1 MPKTQKT
8 LTTAVALKYDGSD
21 APTITATGEG
31 LLAEEI
37 IRIATEAEIPLYEN
51 ADLVE
56 LLSKLE
62 LGEQIPEVL
71 YRVIAEIIAFAY
83 YLQGK
88 TPEGFNS
95 DQDNSERGEKT
106 EKPIN

>member
-1 MPKTQKT
+1 MHKPQPPIS
-8 LTTAVALKYDGSD
+8 TAVALKYDGED

-31 LLAEEI
+31 SVADEI
-37 IRIATEAEIPLYEN
+37 IRIAKESNVPLYEN
-51 ADLVE
+51 ADLVA

-62 LGEQIPEVL
+62 LGENIPEVL

-83 YLQGK
+83 HIQNK
-88 TPEGFNS
+88 VPDGFDTDS
-95 DQDNSERGEKT
+95 GEMERK

>member
-1 MPKTQKT
+1 MQKKQNIP
-8 LTTAVALKYDGSD
+8 TAVALKYDGD
-21 APTITATGEG
+21 EAPTITATGEG
-31 LLAEEI
+31 SIAEEI
-37 IRIATEAEIPLYEN
+37 IRIAKEANVPLYEN

-62 LGEQIPEVL
+62 LGDHIPEVL

-88 TPEGFNS
+88 VPEDF
-95 DQDNSERGEKT
+95 
-106 EKPIN
+106 I

>member
-1 MPKTQKT
+1 MQKKQQSI
-8 LTTAVALKYDGSD
+8 TTAVALKYEGDD

-31 LLAEEI
+31 SIAEEI
-37 IRIATEAEIPLYEN
+37 IRIAREANIPLYEN

-62 LGEQIPEVL
+62 LGDHIPEVL

-83 YLQGK
+83 YLQRK
-88 TPEGFNS
+88 VPEGF
-95 DQDNSERGEKT
+95 DEKGERKEKK

>member
-1 MPKTQKT
+1 MPESKQNI
-8 LTTAVALKYDGSD
+8 TTAVALKYDGED
-21 APTITATGEG
+21 APTISATGEG
-31 LLAEEI
+31 SVAEEI
-37 IRIATEAEIPLYEN
+37 IRIAKEANVPLYEN

-62 LGEQIPEVL
+62 LGENIPEVL

-83 YLQGK
+83 HIQNK
-88 TPEGFNS
+88 VPEGFNT
-95 DQDNSERGEKT
+95 ERGEMERK

>member
-1 MPKTQKT
+1 MQKKQQSI
-8 LTTAVALKYDGSD
+8 TTAVALKYDGDD

-31 LLAEEI
+31 SIAEEI
-37 IRIATEAEIPLYEN
+37 IRIAKEANIPLYEN

-62 LGEQIPEVL
+62 LGDHIPEVL

-88 TPEGFNS
+88 VPEGF
-95 DQDNSERGEKT
+95 DNNGGQKKKK

>member
-1 MPKTQKT
+1 MKKQQQSIP
-8 LTTAVALKYDGSD
+8 TAVALKYDGDES
-21 APTITATGEG
+21 PTITATGEG
-31 LLAEEI
+31 SIAEEI
-37 IRIATEAEIPLYEN
+37 IRIAKEANVPLYEN

-62 LGEQIPEVL
+62 LGDHIPEVL

-88 TPEGFNS
+88 VPEGYG
-95 DQDNSERGEKT
+95 DNSERSEKK

>member
-1 MPKTQKT
+1 MQKKQT
-8 LTTAVALKYDGSD
+8 VTTAVALKYDGDD

-31 LLAEEI
+31 SIAEEI
-37 IRIATEAEIPLYEN
+37 IRIAKEANIPLYEN

-62 LGEQIPEVL
+62 LGDHIPDVL

-88 TPEGFNS
+88 MPEGFDENG
-95 DQDNSERGEKT
+95 ERMEKK

>member
-1 MPKTQKT
+1 MSNSNTPQK
-8 LTTAVALKYDGSD
+8 TAVALKYDGND

-31 LLAEEI
+31 ALAEEI
-37 IRIATEAEIPLYEN
+37 IRIATEANVPLYEN
-51 ADLVE
+51 KDLVE

-62 LGEQIPEVL
+62 LGDQIPDVL

-83 YLQGK
+83 YIQGK
-88 TPEGFNS
+88 VPEGFNE
-95 DQDNSERGEKT
+95 DGTNSEKKK

>member
-1 MPKTQKT
+1 MQKKQT
-8 LTTAVALKYDGSD
+8 VTTAVALKYDGDD

-31 LLAEEI
+31 SIAEEI
-37 IRIATEAEIPLYEN
+37 IRIANEANIPLYEN

-62 LGEQIPEVL
+62 LGDHIPDVL

-88 TPEGFNS
+88 MPEGFDENG
-95 DQDNSERGEKT
+95 ERMEKK